1 VTKTAMLLTGPRPG
15 SRPGARS
22 ADARVLTPGGVTAS
36 VLALR
41 DGSRRVPADPAPRW
55 EHASVAALQRAG
67 LDLQPWKQARKE
79 PDRDAAHAVS

>member
-41 DGSRRVPADPAPRW
+41 DGSRRVPASPAPRW
-55 EHASVAALQRAG
+55 EHAYVAALQRAG
-67 LDLQPWKQARKE
+67 LDLQPWKE
-79 PDRDAAHAVS
+79 PDLDAAHAVS

>member
-41 DGSRRVPADPAPRW
+41 DGSRRVPASPASRW
-55 EHASVAALQRAG
+55 EHAHVAALQRAG
-67 LDLQPWKQARKE
+67 LDLQPWKQPWKE
-79 PDRDAAHAVS
+79 PDLDAAHAVS

>member
-36 VLALR
+36 VLALP
-41 DGSRRVPADPAPRW
+41 DGSRRVPAGPAPRW